1 MEYTP
6 KIPKFT
12 THNQL
17 DLGTLWI
24 STDYAQKNPP
34 QTLYVI
40 KKKLWVRGS
49 LGRDVSSNCLTG
61 IVPKKHSKYS
71 W

>member
-34 QTLYVI
+34 QTLHVI
-40 KKKLWVRGS
+40 KKICGFVVLWAG
-49 LGRDVSSNCLTG
+49 T
-61 IVPKKHSKYS
+61 
-71 W
+71 